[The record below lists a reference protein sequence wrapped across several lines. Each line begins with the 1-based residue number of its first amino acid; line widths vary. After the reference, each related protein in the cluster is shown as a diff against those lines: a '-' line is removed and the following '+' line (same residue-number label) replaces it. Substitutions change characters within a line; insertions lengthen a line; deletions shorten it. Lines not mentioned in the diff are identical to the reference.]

1 VLGLSLTHMMTYDT
15 EINVTSV
22 LSLKIIITLN
32 NMNEEDELFVY
43 FSILKIMQNTTLLCI
58 WVETTKYLSLLLEL
72 SFSND
77 P

>member
-1 VLGLSLTHMMTYDT
+1 
-15 EINVTSV
+15 
-22 LSLKIIITLN
+22 
-32 NMNEEDELFVY
+32 MNEEDELFVY

-58 WVETTKYLSLLLEL
+58 CVETTKYLSLLLEL

>member
-1 VLGLSLTHMMTYDT
+1 MMTYDT